1 VKSFTVDEA
10 LRIFEASGPFY
21 GVLFTMQAALALRPG
36 EAISL
41 FVDDFDFERGTVL
54 IQRNADL
61 KELVTTKGGN
71 VEYLRLS
78 PPLTNLLREYLAR
91 EWKPNRLGLLF
102 PHPRTGQL
110 LQLGAVREVE
120 VGTNQKALGKALR
133 HQDGVL
139 ALKKYAHILGNAEIT
154 MMDKL
159 GESLVRPSRKPVIS
173 ELRTDA
179 QSKKRSAFSA

>member
-1 VKSFTVDEA
+1 VF
-10 LRIFEASGPFY
+10 
-21 GVLFTMQAALALRPG
+21 LFTTQAALALRPG

-78 PPLTNLLREYLAR
+78 PPLANLLREYLAR

-102 PHPRTGQL
+102 PHPRTGEL
-110 LQLGAVREVE
+110 LQLRAVRDDVLYPILESLQIERRGLHSFRHLAASVLVE
-120 VGTNQKALGKALR
+120 VGTNQKALGKASWR
-133 HQDGVL
+133 
-139 ALKKYAHILGNAEIT
+139 
-154 MMDKL
+154 
-159 GESLVRPSRKPVIS
+159 
-173 ELRTDA
+173 
-179 QSKKRSAFSA
+179 